1 MNRKHLAF
9 FCVLLLT
16 LSILF
21 QLGFNLTNQKV
32 SAAPTSFPKGLVSI
46 TFDDNYKSQYT
57 NALPKLTTHDL
68 KSTLYVVTSDVGN
81 TDYMTELDLLAF
93 KNQGH
98 EIASHTVNHPDL
110 TTMNASQIDA
120 ELLNSKNWLENL
132 YGPVYDFAYPYGA
145 YNSTV
150 TNEVS
155 KYYISGREG
164 YGNDT
169 NTLSNFNANTIKVEQ
184 IGPNTT
190 ADQIKTWMDMARLE
204 KSWIVLMY
212 HEVSDTPNDPLY
224 NVTPALFEQHTA
236 QIESSIEEGGIA
248 STTVKEAM
256 DEVCPEVD
264 CSVLNAPNGHATVSP
279 STQRKKYGDSASIS
293 ISASYGYHVEAIIDN
308 DVFKTVATPY
318 VISSV
323 TESHNVIV
331 VTEPSN
337 TNTIVAWAGPNGS
350 INPSG
355 AVTVSDGQSKKFTV
369 TPNAHYK
376 IDRVLVDGA
385 VVTLA
390 ADNSYTFSNVR
401 DDHTIVAYFTPITWT
416 ITATAGPNGSI
427 SPAGAVIVPE
437 AGNQQFTIKPSAG
450 YKIADVLVD
459 GQTAG
464 AVGTYT
470 FTSVTANHTIVASFA
485 IDTYTITASAGTGG
499 IIDPTGA
506 VPVVGLTNKTF
517 TITPSPG
524 YKIADVLVDGV
535 SKGAVGTYTFT
546 SVVANHTIV
555 ASFAID
561 TYTIT
566 ASAGTGGIIDPT
578 GAVPVAGLTDKAFTI
593 TPSPG
598 YKIADVLV
606 DGVSKGAVGTYTF
619 TSVVANHTIVASFAI
634 DTYTI
639 TASAGT
645 GGIIDP
651 TGAVPVAGLTDKAFT
666 ITPSPGYKI
675 ADVLVDGVSK
685 GAVGTYTF
693 TSVVANHTIVA
704 SFAID
709 TYTITA
715 SAGTGGIIDP
725 TGAVPVAGLTD
736 KAFTITPSP
745 GYKIADVLVD
755 GVSKGAVGT
764 YTFTSVVANHTIV
777 ASFALKQYTI
787 AATAD
792 PVAGGTITGTGVC
805 THGDNVQLHAVPGT
819 GYRFVDWTEGG
830 VEVSNTADYSFI
842 AAGDRTLVAHFTL
855 KQYVVTAIADPL
867 AGGTVT
873 GAGGY
878 NHGESVNLSAT
889 TNTGYH
895 FVNWTEGGVEVST
908 VADYSFTVTGDR
920 ALVAHFALNEYSVTA
935 SVSGGHGSVSPQ
947 SQKVIHGNDTTINIT
962 PDAGYHVASIVD
974 TGDTAPGP
982 YGDTYTL
989 NNVVVDRDV
998 VVTFAINEYTI
1009 QISASPAAGGTI
1021 SGGGSCKHGDQMLVK
1036 AQANKGYHFVNWTE
1050 DGKEVSTDS
1059 EYSFT
1064 ATGDRTLVAYFKVG
1078 MDSKGFS
1085 TFYFA
1090 EGYTGAGFEEWL
1102 CLMNPNAAATTAH
1115 IKYMFTDGTTQNQDV
1130 PIGGT
1135 TRQTVNVNGVVGPN
1149 KNVSIQITSDDPIVA
1164 ERPMYFNY
1172 QGKWSG
1178 GHDVVG
1184 ATSPQS
1190 SSYFAEGY
1198 TGAGFE
1204 EWLCLMNPNAAAT
1217 TAHIKYMFTD
1227 GTTQNQ
1233 DVPIGGTTRQTVNVN
1248 GVVGPNKNVSIQ
1260 ITSDDPIVAER
1271 PMYFNYQG
1279 KWSGGHDVVGA
1290 TSPQSSSYFAEGYT
1304 GAGFEEWLC
1313 LMNPNA
1319 AATTAHIKYMFTDG
1333 TTQNQDVPIGGTTRQ
1348 TVNVNG
1354 VVGPNKNVSIQI
1366 TSDDPIVAE
1375 RPMYFNYQGKW
1386 SGGHDVVGAT
1396 SPQSS
1401 SYFAEG
1407 YTGAG
1412 FEEWLCL
1419 MNPNAAATTAH
1430 IKYMFTDGTTQNQD
1444 VPIGGTTRQTVNVN
1458 GVVGPNKNVSIQIT
1472 SDDPIVAE
1480 RPMYFN
1486 YQGKWSGG
1494 HDVVGYTP

>member
-506 VPVVGLTNKTF
+506 VPV
-517 TITPSPG
+517 
-524 YKIADVLVDGV
+524 
-535 SKGAVGTYTFT
+535 
-546 SVVANHTIV
+546 
-555 ASFAID
+555 
-561 TYTIT
+561 
-566 ASAGTGGIIDPT
+566 
-578 GAVPVAGLTDKAFTI
+578 
-593 TPSPG
+593 
-598 YKIADVLV
+598 
-606 DGVSKGAVGTYTF
+606 
-619 TSVVANHTIVASFAI
+619 
-634 DTYTI
+634 
-639 TASAGT
+639 
-645 GGIIDP
+645 
-651 TGAVPVAGLTDKAFT
+651 
-666 ITPSPGYKI
+666 
-675 ADVLVDGVSK
+675 
-685 GAVGTYTF
+685 
-693 TSVVANHTIVA
+693 
-704 SFAID
+704 
-709 TYTITA
+709 
-715 SAGTGGIIDP
+715 
-725 TGAVPVAGLTD
+725 AGLTD

-1184 ATSPQS
+1184 
-1190 SSYFAEGY
+1190 
-1198 TGAGFE
+1198 
-1204 EWLCLMNPNAAAT
+1204 
-1217 TAHIKYMFTD
+1217 
-1227 GTTQNQ
+1227 
-1233 DVPIGGTTRQTVNVN
+1233 
-1248 GVVGPNKNVSIQ
+1248 
-1260 ITSDDPIVAER
+1260 
-1271 PMYFNYQG
+1271 
-1279 KWSGGHDVVGA
+1279 
-1290 TSPQSSSYFAEGYT
+1290 
-1304 GAGFEEWLC
+1304 
-1313 LMNPNA
+1313 
-1319 AATTAHIKYMFTDG
+1319 
-1333 TTQNQDVPIGGTTRQ
+1333 
-1348 TVNVNG
+1348 
-1354 VVGPNKNVSIQI
+1354 
-1366 TSDDPIVAE
+1366 
-1375 RPMYFNYQGKW
+1375 
-1386 SGGHDVVGAT
+1386 
-1396 SPQSS
+1396 
-1401 SYFAEG
+1401 
-1407 YTGAG
+1407 
-1412 FEEWLCL
+1412 
-1419 MNPNAAATTAH
+1419 
-1430 IKYMFTDGTTQNQD
+1430 
-1444 VPIGGTTRQTVNVN
+1444 
-1458 GVVGPNKNVSIQIT
+1458 
-1472 SDDPIVAE
+1472 
-1480 RPMYFN
+1480 
-1486 YQGKWSGG
+1486 
-1494 HDVVGYTP
+1494 YTP